1 MKSLD
6 RYRGCLLGGAA
17 GDALGYTVE
26 FLDADSIFRRY
37 GGEGITEYSLV
48 NGTAYISDD
57 TQMTLFTA
65 NGLLLG
71 TTRDRTRGTVGG
83 FLDGIALCCEEWL
96 RTQTETYPLRE
107 GYPCSWLTNVPE
119 LFARRAPGNT
129 CLSAI
134 ASFRGGRRGTIG
146 EPINNSKGCGGIMRV
161 APIGLYFDGERNTS
175 DEVARL
181 GAEAAALTHGHE
193 LGYIPAAALVHIVHT
208 VSHSEDPLLVDA
220 VWNAMSAVRR
230 LFPGAEHLDELE
242 ALVRMAVELSQSGLG
257 DPDAIRMLGEGWV
270 AEETLAIAVYCAL
283 KYENDFDRALIAA
296 VNHGGDSDST
306 GSVTGNILGARLGAR
321 AIPEKYLARLELR
334 DVISEIADDLF
345 IGCGISG
352 YGPYRDEPW
361 ANKYVFMTYAPSA
374 GEKGASH
381 GAGGGG
387 IALPPEYVRLR
398 EDVEKLRAE
407 LLALLLEQ
415 DELVH
420 VVCRNIEMR
429 YMLTLGGL
437 ECKVYE
443 LRCTVL
449 RLRRKI
455 EMIQARRNRQEKIVL
470 SEIESALDD
479 EFDAYRRRLD
489 EQIGRMNAALERSRG
504 ELLSKEDAREL
515 KKLYRA
521 IVKALHPDLHP
532 DADPAQVRLFHN
544 AVSAYENGDLNGLRL
559 IGEMVSAPALPDR
572 DEDGLVVLAKE
583 KERLMELLGAVRE
596 EIEGIKEE
604 YPYIL
609 KSIVESPERTAAKR
623 AELERDAA
631 RLRETHVLYQNRLT
645 GLLGLLGVDSEPG
658 EMDPEKC

>member
-6 RYRGCLLGGAA
+6 RYKGCLLGGAA

-26 FLDADSIFRRY
+26 FLDADSIFRRF
-37 GGEGITEYSLV
+37 GRDGITEYSLV
-48 NGTAYISDD
+48 NGTALISDD

-83 FLDGIALCCEEWL
+83 CLDGIALCCEEWL
-96 RTQTETYPLRE
+96 STQTETYPVRE
-107 GYPCSWLTNVPE
+107 RYPRSWLINVPE
-119 LFARRAPGNT
+119 MFVRRAPGNT

-437 ECKVYE
+437 EYKVYE

-489 EQIGRMNAALERSRG
+489 EQIDRMNAALERNRG

-544 AVSAYENGDLNGLRL
+544 AVSAYENGDLDGLRL
-559 IGEMVSAPALPDR
+559 IGEMVSAPALPDC

-631 RLRETHVLYQNRLT
+631 RLRETHALYQNRLT
-645 GLLGLLGVDSEPG
+645 GLLRLAGIDSGPG
-658 EMDPEKC
+658 ETNLEEH

>member
-37 GGEGITEYSLV
+37 GGDGITEYSLV
-48 NGTAYISDD
+48 NGTALISDD

-83 FLDGIALCCEEWL
+83 CLDGIALCCEEWL

-119 LFARRAPGNT
+119 LFERRAPRNT

-146 EPINNSKGCGGIMRV
+146 EPINHSKGCGGIMRV

-181 GAEAAALTHGHE
+181 GAEAAALTHGHD

-257 DPDAIRMLGEGWV
+257 DLDAIRMLGEGWV

-345 IGCGISG
+345 KGCGISG

-361 ANKYVFMTYAPSA
+361 VSKYVFMTYAPTVR
-374 GEKGASH
+374 GKGSFH
-381 GAGGGG
+381 GAGDGG

-398 EDVEKLRAE
+398 EDVGRLRAE
-407 LLALLLEQ
+407 SLALLLER

-437 ECKVYE
+437 EYKVYE

-449 RLRRKI
+449 RLKRKI

-489 EQIGRMNAALERSRG
+489 EQIGRMNAALERNRG

-515 KKLYRA
+515 KKLYRE

-532 DADPAQVRLFHN
+532 EADPAQVWLFHN

-559 IGEMVSAPALPDR
+559 IGEMVSAPVLPDR
-572 DEDGLVVLAKE
+572 DEDGLVALAKE
-583 KERLMELLGAVRE
+583 RERLTELLEAVRE
-596 EIEGIKEE
+596 EIEGLKEE

-645 GLLGLLGVDSEPG
+645 GLLRLAGIDSGPG
-658 EMDPEKC
+658 ETNPEEH